1 MTEMENIAIKYIK
14 KLELENETLKKS
26 NSNLSNTINELKDND
41 KQLLEDLKEARNE
54 IKQLKEQIHKDTQ
67 EKAKLKDKIYQDE
80 EEKRKLNI
88 KLNMPENTS
97 DCITEWF
104 NETVQLSN
112 KDVVTSLNTLWCS
125 FEEWFMANY
134 GVGKIDKNDF
144 KKYLVYWQIKCEY
157 GWTEINHTKR
167 HPRFN
172 LIIKIN
178 D

>member
-26 NSNLSNTINELKDND
+26 NSNLSNTINELKEEL
-41 KQLLEDLKEARNE
+41 QELKKDYKAYREGVKAMERDF
-54 IKQLKEQIHKDTQ
+54 KDT
-67 EKAKLKDKIYQDE
+67 E
-80 EEKRKLNI
+80 EFKKNI
-88 KLNMPENTS
+88 KLNMPESTS
-97 DCITEWF
+97 NYITQWF
-104 NETVQLSN
+104 DEILQVSN
-112 KDVVTSLNTLWCS
+112 KDVVTPINTLWYN
-125 FEEWFMANY
+125 FQHWLMVYRPLNY
-134 GVGKIDKNDF
+134 GVDKIDKNDF